1 VKTPVPAAMDAASYS
16 ALASL
21 GYAGSQKALERL
33 DREIAAAGRDPARL
47 SVVVSNLAGVLR
59 QPGVTLAARQ
69 AISQRLGQLLVSGV
83 DDGAALAALAPM
95 LSDPE
100 LVNVARLALE
110 PVKGATVDALFMR
123 ALEGAG
129 GSLRLA
135 LVQSVGNRRIEAA
148 VPALGP
154 LLAGADRPTADAAAR
169 ALGGIGTAEALAA
182 LEEAPNPEAPAV
194 VDARLACIAREPGAP
209 GVEALRSIFGDAR
222 VSGAQRAAAWKG
234 LLEREPSAA
243 AQRLVVVLQGDD
255 RAFKQVALEAIA
267 ALGPKG
273 VARELCENLVTFD
286 APTQASVIDA
296 LARGG
301 DAEAV
306 PAVLASTRSADASVR
321 AAAIAALGVLPGDGD
336 TVMALAQIASRR
348 AGADARLAYRS
359 LAGLSGPG
367 VDSAVIAGATGSDPD
382 LRAVFLEA
390 IGLRDMAEA
399 DPLLLR
405 ARDDSDA
412 GARVAA
418 LRSLS
423 SIAPVS
429 DEGAILAWA
438 VAAVDAREAAGAER
452 ALVSVSLR
460 NPDAAA
466 RARPVIEAIESGTEH
481 TRLLL
486 LPALPRLGDGA
497 CAACAARMALGSTGP
512 VALAATSALSNWPNG
527 AALPQLVLVA
537 ERTGDAGL
545 RAAAMA
551 GAIGAIERG
560 RTTPSAEPSDLV
572 GRLIGA
578 AQDPATRKHLVL
590 LLSRGSGDSALSL
603 AKRLEKDPALGG
615 DAGDAVLAIRA
626 NRNWPPRLKA
636 SADSEELGN
645 MVDGD
650 PKTAWGAPS
659 AAVRWIQVDFGR
671 SRPVRRITLDQEGR
685 LGDFPEHYEV
695 YVTDDPDEPGRA
707 RAAGAGETGKT
718 VIELPPG
725 IRGRYVV
732 IRDLSK
738 STEGPWWSVSELQ
751 VD

>member
-1 VKTPVPAAMDAASYS
+1 MDAASYS

-33 DREIAAAGRDPARL
+33 DLEIAAAGRDPARV
-47 SVVVSNLAGVLR
+47 SAVVSNLVGVLR
-59 QPGVTLAARQ
+59 QPKVTFAARQ
-69 AISQRLGQLLVSGV
+69 AICQRLGQLLVAGV
-83 DDGAALAALAPM
+83 DDDAALAALAPM

-100 LVNVARLALE
+100 LVNVGRLALE
-110 PVKGATVDALFMR
+110 PVQGAKADALFMR

-129 GSLRLA
+129 GSVRLA
-135 LVQSVGNRRIEAA
+135 LVQSVGNRRIAAA

-154 LLAGADRPTADAAAR
+154 LLGDSDRPTADAAAR
-169 ALGGIGTAEALAA
+169 ALGSIGTAEALAA
-182 LEEAPNPEAPAV
+182 LQAAPAPEAAAV
-194 VDARLACIAREPGAP
+194 VDARLACIAREPGEP
-209 GVEALRSIFGDAR
+209 GAEALRSIFGDAR
-222 VSGAQRAAAWKG
+222 VAGAQRAAAWRG

-255 RAFKQVALEAIA
+255 GAFKQVAIEAIA
-267 ALGPKG
+267 ASHAKG
-273 VARELCENLVTFD
+273 VTRELCENLVTFD
-286 APTQASVIDA
+286 APTQAAVIDA
-296 LARGG
+296 LARRGG
-301 DAEAV
+301 AEAV
-306 PAVLASTRSADASVR
+306 RAVLASTRSADASVR

-336 TVMALAQIASRR
+336 TAMALAQIASKR

-359 LAGLSGPG
+359 LAKLSGPG
-367 VDSAVIAGATGSDPD
+367 VDSAVTAGATGSEPG

-390 IGLRDMAEA
+390 IGLRDMTEA

-405 ARDDSDA
+405 ARDDADA
-412 GARVAA
+412 GARLAA
-418 LRSLS
+418 LRSLAG
-423 SIAPVS
+423 IAPVS

-438 VAAVDAREAAGAER
+438 VAAADAREAAGAER

-460 NPDAAA
+460 NPDLAA
-466 RARPVIEAIESGTEH
+466 RARPVIEAIESGTER

-486 LPALPRLGDGA
+486 LPALPRLGDGSS
-497 CAACAARMALGSTGP
+497 AACAGRMALGSP
-512 VALAATSALSNWPNG
+512 ESVALAATGVLSNWPNG
-527 AALPQLVLVA
+527 AALPQLVQVA
-537 ERTGDAGL
+537 ERSGDSAL
-545 RAAAMA
+545 RAAAVT
-551 GAIGAIERG
+551 GAIGAIERA

-572 GRLIGA
+572 GRLIAA
-578 AQDPATRKHLVL
+578 AQDPGTRKHLVL

-603 AKRLEKDPALGG
+603 AKRLAKDPALGG
-615 DAGDAVLAIRA
+615 EAGDAVLAIRA

-636 SADSEELGN
+636 SASSDELGN

-650 PKTAWGAPS
+650 PKTVWGAP
-659 AAVRWIQVDFGR
+659 AALVRWIQVDFGR
-671 SRPVRRITLDQEGR
+671 SRPVRRITLDQAGR
-685 LGDFPEHYEV
+685 EGDFPERYEV
-695 YVTDDPDEPGRA
+695 YVTDDPDQPGQA

-718 VIELPPG
+718 VIDLPPG